1 MAHYKMLDGNA
12 AAVEAMK
19 MARVQVISAYPITP
33 QSSISEKL
41 SELVDSGELN
51 ARYIRVESEHS
62 AMSCAIGAQLT
73 GVTLSSEQ
81 LAWVKQQPECVN
93 AAVVAF
99 FRRMR
104 PARYDAKTSK
114 KQRSRG

>member
-41 SELVDSGELN
+41 SEIVDS
-51 ARYIRVESEHS
+51 
-62 AMSCAIGAQLT
+62 
-73 GVTLSSEQ
+73 
-81 LAWVKQQPECVN
+81 
-93 AAVVAF
+93 
-99 FRRMR
+99 
-104 PARYDAKTSK
+104 
-114 KQRSRG
+114 